1 VTPLFLHLRGIA
13 AMMIVAM
20 LAVAVRAAGTDQS
33 ADAAVR
39 ELRAKYGALSAKYA
53 RSAGEWRPAARGT
66 GSLLFVVPD
75 EYSAAD
81 RGDGDGE
88 TEARTK
94 YADALFALAKR
105 AAEAGQLSL
114 AFQWATETLRE
125 NPDHA
130 DARRVLG
137 YEKHGGEWLSPYGAR
152 MREAGKRWHPKFGW
166 LTPGEAAR
174 YEAGERL
181 AGKRWVT
188 ADEDAARHRDIK
200 SGWQVR
206 TDHFLVTTNQSLEAA
221 AELAARLERLHQV
234 WRQLFAGF
242 YLKENEVRRLF
253 AGERQPRKQVRPFRV
268 YYHRDRDHYNAA
280 LRKKQPRIGE
290 TLGIYFDDIREAH
303 FFAGEDQDAG
313 TLYHE
318 AVHQLFQETKPAAK
332 RVGLVANFWVVE
344 GVATYFE
351 TLSEHDDP
359 SAGLYFTIGES
370 QAGRL
375 PAARQ
380 RLVEGFYVPLA
391 ELTRMGQRD
400 VQRHA
405 EIGKVYTESTGLAA
419 FLMDGEA
426 GRYREPLVRYL
437 DAIYEGR
444 DTGRTLAEVTGEGY
458 DELDA
463 AYHRHMQSLP

>member
-1 VTPLFLHLRGIA
+1 V
-13 AMMIVAM
+13 
-20 LAVAVRAAGTDQS
+20 
-33 ADAAVR
+33 
-39 ELRAKYGALSAKYA
+39 
-53 RSAGEWRPAARGT
+53 
-66 GSLLFVVPD
+66 FVVPD
-75 EYSAAD
+75 EYSGSEQGSND
-81 RGDGDGE
+81 SNS
-88 TEARTK
+88 EARK
-94 YADALFALAKR
+94 EYADALFSLAKR

-137 YEKHGGEWLSPYGAR
+137 YKKHGDEWLTPYGVR
-152 MREAGKRWHPKFGW
+152 MREAGKQWHPEFGW
-166 LTPGEAAR
+166 LTPGEVSR

-188 ADEDAARHRDIK
+188 AEEDATRHRDIK
-200 SGWQVR
+200 NGWQVR
-206 TDHFLVTTNQSLEAA
+206 TDHFLVTTNHSLEAA

-253 AGERQPRKQVRPFRV
+253 AGERQPRKQVRPCRV
-268 YYHRDRDHYNAA
+268 YDHRDRGEYNAA

-290 TLGIYFDDIREAH
+290 TLGIYFDDMREAH

-318 AVHQLFQETKPAAK
+318 AVHQLFQETKPGAK
-332 RVGLVANFWVVE
+332 RVGLLANFWVVE

-351 TLSEHDDP
+351 TLSEHNDP
-359 SAGLYFTIGES
+359 NAGLYFTIGEA

-405 EIGKVYTESTGLAA
+405 EIGKVYTQSTGLVA
-419 FLMDGEA
+419 FLMDAEA
-426 GRYREPLVRYL
+426 GRYREPLVQYL

-444 DTGRTLAEVTGEGY
+444 DTDRTLAEVTGEGY

-463 AYHRHMQSLP
+463 AYHRHVESLP